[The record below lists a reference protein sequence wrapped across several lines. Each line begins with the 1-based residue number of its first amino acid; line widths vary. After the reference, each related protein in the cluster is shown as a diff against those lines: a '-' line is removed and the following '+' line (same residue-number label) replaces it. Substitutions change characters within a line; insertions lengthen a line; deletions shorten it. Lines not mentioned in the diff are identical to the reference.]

1 MQKLRPAVFLDR
13 DGTLIEEWHYLSSVT
28 EISVLQ
34 GASEAITRLNN
45 ADFAVVLAT
54 NQSAVGRG
62 LLSLENLNSIH
73 EELRYRLKKTGAK
86 IDEVFFCPHHP
97 TAATRAYRSSCA
109 CRKPKPGM
117 REEAARKLALDLRK
131 SFMIGDT
138 LSDIKTGHAAGCR
151 SILVK
156 TGKGQRE
163 ILRIKDGP
171 EPPDFVAENLT
182 KAVNWLL
189 KNHYE

>member
-1 MQKLRPAVFLDR
+1 MQELRSAVFLDR
-13 DGTLIEEWHYLSSVT
+13 DGTLIEERHYLSSIT
-28 EISVLQ
+28 EISVLE

-45 ADFAVVLAT
+45 AGFAVVVAT

-73 EELRYRLKKTGAK
+73 REIRYQLKTEGAQ
-86 IDEVFFCPHHP
+86 IDEIFFCPHHP
-97 TAATRAYRSSCA
+97 TEATRTYRSNCT

-117 REEAARKLALDLRK
+117 LEKAARQLTLDLRK

-156 TGKGQRE
+156 TGKGRQE
-163 ILRIKDGP
+163 ILRIKDEP
-171 EPPDFVAENLT
+171 KPPDFIAENLT
-182 KAVNWLL
+182 KAVDWLL
-189 KNHYE
+189 EKQL

>member
-1 MQKLRPAVFLDR
+1 MQELKPAVFLDR
-13 DGTLIEEWHYLSSVT
+13 DGTLIEERNYLSSIT
-28 EISVLQ
+28 EISILE

-73 EELRYRLKKTGAK
+73 KELRHRLKTQGAQ
-86 IDEVFFCPHHP
+86 IDGVFFCPHHP
-97 TAATRAYRSSCA
+97 TEATRAYRSNCT

-117 REEAARKLALDLRK
+117 LEKAARQLTLDLRK

-156 TGKGQRE
+156 TGKGQQE
-163 ILRIKDGP
+163 ILRIKNGL
-171 EPPDFVAENLT
+171 EPPDFIAENLA
-182 KAVNWLL
+182 KAVDWLL
-189 KNHYE
+189 GKQL

>member
-1 MQKLRPAVFLDR
+1 MQELRPAVFLDR
-13 DGTLIEEWHYLSSVT
+13 DGTLIEDRHYLSSIT
-28 EISVLQ
+28 EISVLE
-34 GASEAITRLNN
+34 GAPEAITLLNN

-62 LLSLENLNSIH
+62 LLSLANLNSIH
-73 EELRYRLKKTGAK
+73 EELQHRLKTQGAQ
-86 IDEVFFCPHHP
+86 IDGVFFCPHHP
-97 TAATRAYRSSCA
+97 TEATRAYRSNCT

-117 REEAARKLALDLRK
+117 LEKAARQLALDLRK

-138 LSDIKTGHAAGCR
+138 LSDIKTGHTAGCR

-163 ILRIKDGP
+163 ILRIKDNS
-171 EPPDFVAENLT
+171 EPPDFIAENLT
-182 KAVNWLL
+182 EAVDWLL
-189 KNHYE
+189 GKQL